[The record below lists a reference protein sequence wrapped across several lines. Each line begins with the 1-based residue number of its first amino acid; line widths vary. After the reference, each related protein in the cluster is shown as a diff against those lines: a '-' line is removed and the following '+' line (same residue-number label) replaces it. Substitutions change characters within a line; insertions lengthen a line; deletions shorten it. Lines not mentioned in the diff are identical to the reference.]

1 MSVGVLTI
9 DFVVFGTRSL
19 KDKRS
24 IIQPF
29 INKIRNN
36 YNVSI
41 NELDR
46 DDDSNR
52 ATIGFAHICSSSKCN
67 HRKFSQIISEAERVK
82 DLHIENYTTEVI

>member
-9 DFVVFGTRSL
+9 DFVVFGTHSL

-41 NELDR
+41 NELDGN
-46 DDDSNR
+46 DDLNR
-52 ATIGFAHICSSSKCN
+52 TTIGFAHICSSSKCN
-67 HRKFSQIISEAERVK
+67 HRKLSQILTEAKRVK